1 MSVVSGPNHE
11 IEWSVDI
18 LVVSWRILVWNFS
31 HDFFV
36 ASGIV
41 IVSVDD
47 EWLIGHSGNINEHV
61 GCVGVGAVAGS

>member
-1 MSVVSGPNHE
+1 MSIVPGPNQE
-11 IEWSVDI
+11 VEWSVDI

-47 EWLIGHSGNINEHV
+47 ERLIGYSGDVDKHV
-61 GCVGVGAVAGS
+61 GCI